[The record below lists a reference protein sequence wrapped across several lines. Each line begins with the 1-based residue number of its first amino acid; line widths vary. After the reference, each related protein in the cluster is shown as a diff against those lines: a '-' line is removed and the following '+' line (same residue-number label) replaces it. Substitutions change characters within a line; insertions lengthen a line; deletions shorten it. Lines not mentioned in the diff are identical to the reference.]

1 MNIGKKSK
9 INMFDKITMKL
20 SAEDR
25 AHKEQ
30 VLLELKNRYV
40 NYRDP
45 WGFNIDTIS
54 RALDVVYPIY
64 RNYFKVRVFGKE
76 NVQDVPYILASNH
89 SGQMMPLDGVMIT
102 TAFATEISPPRV
114 LHSMVDTFLAGFPF
128 LGDLTA
134 QTGSILGDR
143 GNCTWLLDQG
153 ESVMVFPEGM
163 NGITKNT
170 NEFYELRKFTNGF
183 FRMALSRGT
192 PILPISVVGAEEMF
206 PFVYNAKKL
215 GRKIG
220 FPTIPLMTNYIP
232 LPSPI
237 DIYIGEPYEVPKDL
251 SPDAP
256 DKEIRKHVYN
266 IEKIVKK
273 NLAYGLKNRRPFF
286 DGVRK
291 PIQEFLF
298 KTKLV

>member
-1 MNIGKKSK
+1 
-9 INMFDKITMKL
+9 MFDKISVKL
-20 SAEDR
+20 SEEDR
-25 AHKEQ
+25 AHKEK
-30 VLLELKNRYV
+30 VINKLKQKYA
-40 NYRDP
+40 NYQDP
-45 WGFNIDTIS
+45 WGFNPDTIAN
-54 RALDVVYPIY
+54 ALDYIYPMY
-64 RNYFKVRVFGKE
+64 KNYFKVRVFGKE
-76 NVQDVPYILASNH
+76 NVEDKPYILASNH
-89 SGQMMPLDGVMIT
+89 SGQMLPLDGVMIT
-102 TAFATEISPPRV
+102 TAFAIELDPPRV
-114 LHSMVDTFLAGFPF
+114 LHSMIDNFLSGFPF

-206 PFVYNAKKL
+206 PFVYNAKKIGKKL
-215 GRKIG
+215 GI
-220 FPTIPLMTNYIP
+220 PTIPLMANYLP

-273 NLAYGLKNRRPFF
+273 NLAHGLKNRRPFF
-286 DGVRK
+286 DKVRK
-291 PIQEFLF
+291 PIEKLIF
-298 KTKLV
+298 KSKLV